1 MNENHQRRL
10 VVTFGHVDN
19 LLGEAGH
26 ILVAADSSSP
36 FVQYTQDATPVQR
49 KVIDD
54 YIRRVREAMGR
65 VMTDLNL
72 PRPAPVC
79 GALWAAQA
87 RVSSAQI
94 AVAEIR
100 PKDMLGYGPLSDAD
114 IKALDNI
121 VAELGAALEGLMS
134 YLAQGSDANL
144 LPRLQKLEQ
153 TRDESRRL
161 LEPDQPGPLP

>member
-10 VVTFGHVDN
+10 VGTFGHIDN
-19 LLGEAGH
+19 LLGEARH
-26 ILVAADSSSP
+26 ILVAADATSP
-36 FVQYTQDATPVQR
+36 FAKYTQDASPVQR

-54 YIRRVREAMGR
+54 YIGRVREAMTR

-87 RVSSAQI
+87 CITSAQI
-94 AVAEIR
+94 AVAEMR
-100 PKDMLGYGPLSDAD
+100 PKHMLGYGPLSDAD
-114 IKALDNI
+114 IKAIDDI
-121 VAELGAALEGLMS
+121 VAELGAALERLMS

-153 TRDESRRL
+153 RRDEFRRL
-161 LEPDQPGPLP
+161 LEPDQPAPLP